1 MGYFANAKSN
11 NLAVADFSRET
22 AKPAYE
28 EFAIGFP
35 TPSDKEMTR
44 MPVCVVVKRFV
55 TFTYIDAF
63 APTRHREQS
72 RLLERGTGI
81 GGGLRLC

>member
-1 MGYFANAKSN
+1 
-11 NLAVADFSRET
+11 
-22 AKPAYE
+22 
-28 EFAIGFP
+28 
-35 TPSDKEMTR
+35 MTR